1 MPQIPLTQNDVIF
14 AVVGAIIIFAFYR
27 LISGALR
34 MFITRTSEISFHPD
48 QQANILENCYR
59 TFPIESFSFG
69 GATFRRGAPVRI
81 TTTRQTTI
89 EGKFIG
95 TNQAEMIC
103 LMTDTSV
110 IAQEI
115 GAILEI
121 QAL

>member
-1 MPQIPLTQNDVIF
+1 MPQIPLTQSDVIF
-14 AVVGAIIIFAFYR
+14 AIAGAIILFVIYR
-27 LISGALR
+27 FLSGAAR
-34 MFITRTSEISFHPD
+34 MLITRASELRFHPD

-59 TFPIESFSFG
+59 TFPIESLNFEGTIFQ
-69 GATFRRGAPVRI
+69 RGTAVRI
-81 TTTRQTTI
+81 TTTRQTTV

-103 LMTDTSV
+103 LMTDSSV

-115 GAILEI
+115 GAIIEI